1 MASDSKNCEKTHVFA
16 SSLSRNN
23 TKLQPK
29 WATACATHTHTHT
42 IQISRVMN
50 VPAVVRKLARIHAVL
65 MSSHQINCYLCGV
78 CAFARVVVCFDYF
91 MRYEYDD
98 SNWKPQDVRRFL
110 AVQHSIVAA
119 VVASRCDA
127 VWNDANKENMKDA
140 LNEKHHLWQTRK
152 VSAQNSCNR
161 YLTDRCLSSVCVC
174 RELLGNE
181 VFCANTLCITSW

>member
-78 CAFARVVVCFDYF
+78 CVFARVVVCFDYF

-110 AVQHSIVAA
+110 ATSNV
-119 VVASRCDA
+119 
-127 VWNDANKENMKDA
+127 
-140 LNEKHHLWQTRK
+140 
-152 VSAQNSCNR
+152 
-161 YLTDRCLSSVCVC
+161 LSLLLLL
-174 RELLGNE
+174 LLGVMQCEAMRIKRTWRTRWTRNIICGRHGKCQHKIH
-181 VFCANTLCITSW
+181 VIDI